1 MLYCR
6 QWIRPSVPPGRK
18 TEKHILKLLRSQTLT
33 RTITGVLL
41 VAVFLA
47 CMYISRYS
55 AVLFFTV
62 LGCIACWEL
71 ANAMH
76 VMKIRSSPW
85 PACILL
91 VLLSVSMLA
100 KLPTSWSII
109 ALGIDVILVLVYALV
124 YKVGYENVL
133 GTLAIFLYPMLF
145 FLLFIYT
152 GEMELDHRLPILSVV
167 VVSTSICDIAAYFFG
182 RWFGKHKL
190 APEVSPK
197 KTIEGSVAGLVFGT
211 LSGIAIYLI
220 LRPLIGVDLPLALYL
235 VASFLASLV
244 GELGDLC
251 ASMIKRQANIKDY
264 SQILPGHGGI
274 MDRADSLLFALPI
287 VLLCFELYFGF
298 LSV

>member
-1 MLYCR
+1 ML
-6 QWIRPSVPPGRK
+6 
-18 TEKHILKLLRSQTLT
+18 TT
-33 RTITGVLL
+33 VLF
-41 VAVFLA
+41 V
-47 CMYISRYS
+47 CMYLSRYT

-62 LGCIACWEL
+62 LGCVACWEI

-91 VLLSVSMLA
+91 VLLSAAMLIRV
-100 KLPTSWSII
+100 PISWSMI
-109 ALGIDVILVLVYALV
+109 ALSIDVIMVLLYALIH
-124 YKVGYENVL
+124 KVGYENVL

-167 VVSTSICDIAAYFFG
+167 LISANICDIAAYFFG
-182 RWFGKHKL
+182 RWLGKHKL
-190 APEVSPK
+190 APEISPK

-211 LSGIAIYLI
+211 LSGIAVYFV
-220 LRPLIGVDLPLALYL
+220 LRPLIGVELPLLLYL
-235 VASFLASLV
+235 IASLFGSV
-244 GELGDLC
+244 AGELGDLC

-264 SQILPGHGGI
+264 SHILPGHGGI
-274 MDRADSLLFALPI
+274 MDRCDSVIFALPA
-287 VLLCFELYFGF
+287 VLLCFELYFSF